1 MHLRKKRLLKHEET
15 RFERESKTWFVCF
28 HRNEMKSTIKRD
40 EKTSGQ
46 QSADGNDSD
55 DGSARVMD
63 GQWMVIGRCE
73 HEDEVLWSQNG

>member
-1 MHLRKKRLLKHEET
+1 
-15 RFERESKTWFVCF
+15 
-28 HRNEMKSTIKRD
+28 MKSTIKRD